1 MVAALIGFA
10 GSSPYL
16 LTLIRSQSEL
26 PISLGLILLLQAVQ
40 HLILI
45 ALATGLGLWLGPKV
59 GLGARMLRQWLAGE
73 DEALKQFRRRALPLA
88 IGSGLGIGIAIG
100 LLEIL
105 IFAPRL
111 PAALQ
116 TSSPPWWQ
124 GLLAAFYGG
133 INEELLMRL
142 GLMTLLVWLVTKLT
156 RQAQPNL
163 AILWIANV
171 LIALLFGLGHLPAVA
186 ALVPLTAL
194 VVTRTLLLNSLG
206 SLVFGWLYWQ
216 QGLLAAMVA
225 HFSADVML
233 HVIGRSLA
241 SLLG

>member
-10 GSSPYL
+10 GSIPYL
-16 LTLIRSQSEL
+16 LTLLGSFPSL
-26 PISLGLILLLQAVQ
+26 PISLEMLLLLQGVQ

-59 GLGARMLRQWLAGE
+59 GLGAPVLRQWLAGE
-73 DEALKQFRRRALPLA
+73 DEALKEFRRRALPLA
-88 IGSGLGIGIAIG
+88 IGAGVGIGIAIW
-100 LLEIL
+100 LLDL
-105 IFAPRL
+105 IFAPQL
-111 PAALQ
+111 PVALQ
-116 TSSPPWWQ
+116 ASSPPWWQ

-156 RQAQPNL
+156 RQTQPSL
-163 AILWIANV
+163 AILWSANI

-194 VVTRTLLLNSLG
+194 VVTRTLLLNG
-206 SLVFGWLYWQ
+206 IGGLVFGWLYWQ

-225 HFSADVML
+225 HFSADVIL
-233 HVIGRSLA
+233 HGLGRGLA
-241 SLLG
+241 SVLG